1 MPGPSCQ
8 PTSQPSSKL
17 SSLPTGQ
24 NSGHP
29 SSQPETLK
37 KNHPSSPVSPPK
49 TQKKKM
55 KKPPRQSPSIDD
67 MLGRIH
73 QDFSTYGITD
83 FDKEIALGE
92 GTSETD
98 KKRKFSDMSSDS
110 STDEISILESVINND
125 GTVQARLFRA
135 IEATS
140 YYIPIFAANFSYLL
154 KEVQPEI
161 LLNSYNQIYNSEFV
175 LPEKKRQSVFGSK
188 QKISGD
194 RLHNAKLSIELWA
207 GKSFDN
213 LLHFAL
219 YVNANDWLWSSD
231 SEVPSPE
238 LDTKKEWSRCSDK
251 ILYRE
256 IALAF
261 EKERKSHMNED
272 ARKRKEFE
280 AFVKRYL
287 HRS

>member
-1 MPGPSCQ
+1 
-8 PTSQPSSKL
+8 
-17 SSLPTGQ
+17 
-24 NSGHP
+24 
-29 SSQPETLK
+29 
-37 KNHPSSPVSPPK
+37 
-49 TQKKKM
+49 M
-55 KKPPRQSPSIDD
+55 KKPTCPEQEKKRQSLSIDD
-67 MLGRIH
+67 TLRRFH
-73 QDFSTYGITD
+73 QDFSTYGLTD
-83 FDKEIALGE
+83 FDREIALGE
-92 GTSETD
+92 GTTAIAEDTQVGEESPTSRAVYLPQETD

-110 STDEISILESVINND
+110 STEELSILESVINND
-125 GTVQARLFRA
+125 GTVQAHLFRA

-140 YYIPIFAANFSYLL
+140 YHTAKTTSYHIPIFAANFSYLL
-154 KEVQPEI
+154 KEMQPEI

-207 GKSFDN
+207 DKSFDN

-231 SEVPSPE
+231 GEVPSPA

-280 AFVKRYL
+280 AFAKRYL

>member
-1 MPGPSCQ
+1 
-8 PTSQPSSKL
+8 
-17 SSLPTGQ
+17 
-24 NSGHP
+24 
-29 SSQPETLK
+29 
-37 KNHPSSPVSPPK
+37 
-49 TQKKKM
+49 M
-55 KKPPRQSPSIDD
+55 KKPTCPEQEKKRQSLSIDD
-67 MLGRIH
+67 TLRRFH
-73 QDFSTYGITD
+73 QDFSTYGLTD
-83 FDKEIALGE
+83 FDREIALGE
-92 GTSETD
+92 GTTAIAEDTQVGEESPTSRAVYHPQETD

-110 STDEISILESVINND
+110 STEELSILESVINND
-125 GTVQARLFRA
+125 GTVQAHLFRA

-140 YYIPIFAANFSYLL
+140 YHTAKTTSYHIPIFAANFSYLL
-154 KEVQPEI
+154 KEMQPEI

-207 GKSFDN
+207 DKSFDN

-231 SEVPSPE
+231 GEVPSPALE
-238 LDTKKEWSRCSDK
+238 TKKEWSRCSDK

-280 AFVKRYL
+280 AFAKRYL